1 MDTTKSD
8 NLHSPPDD
16 KPEDRIDPEAQ
27 AQEPGENPVPAADRP
42 LTLIELIMHID
53 ELIAEGADPQE
64 GIRKLCNR
72 AIAEPGALIE
82 AASTHLSHLIN
93 GGELRE
99 CPDIP
104 PAFLVEELAHGA
116 TLVSPFIVSH
126 WVDTGDF
133 GRLVQ
138 LADCLIK
145 RASSMS
151 GADIGAFILYL
162 AVDLAIRQPARSLNL
177 IEIARPLM
185 TEPESDPLVRKATEW
200 QAAGAFLLEGG
211 GRLRKFWQA
220 QLTEGTAISW
230 WKKDAAKAVAH
241 LKKAEAKGKGIPSLL
256 RDAVPPVIWAQID
269 HRAANEVVDVAE
281 EPSAPAAP
289 EEKEALFS
297 ESVPE
302 SGWPQAVDAVASEV
316 IEIAVEAPVAAV
328 PEEMEATTLD
338 TIEPSVWPQA
348 ADAVADEM
356 VDAPDEP
363 PVGAAP
369 EEKKLSFSDSL
380 TSSAWPQAAGPWA
393 DEGAAVVELPSL
405 PTLPEE
411 SEETESLF
419 PDTIPPSVWRVA
431 EEDAVIAKSEIVE
444 QLSSPPPPLEA
455 TEPLFLDPLPA
466 SIWPRVSDEEAN
478 VPGEGAEEPFPPPS
492 PEVNLSSFLEPIPST
507 VWSPEVD
514 DAAGKMLES
523 VVPQPVPPRAKPVV
537 VPAAVPAAM
546 ASTAAGEKK
555 KSGLLA
561 GILIGSVTVLA
572 AAAWVWKDAILQ
584 ATRPHETAVRQN
596 IAPPPSKPAPPDAT
610 AENPSPP
617 QAIPPRPATPPEQ
630 PIARIEKTETP
641 PPKAPASA
649 VATASVVA
657 MMRPVE
663 DSPPPPAPAKP
674 APDSPPELPTDA
686 WRKAEF
692 AALAQQFPSLMR
704 WHTVVRTAKWREVRS
719 LIMGTNGA
727 VPSTGDEYPFLIKLL
742 LLDPPLDPEVA
753 EAVPKVAARMT
764 NPTEWI
770 PLFAKLTYPG
780 SPNEKQLRQAAQAY
794 LSASPDFLMPSLMDG
809 LQKLAQPAAKAAP

>member
-16 KPEDRIDPEAQ
+16 EPEDRIDPEDQ
-27 AQEPGENPVPAADRP
+27 AQEPDENSDAASERPA
-42 LTLIELIMHID
+42 TLVELIMHID
-53 ELIAEGADPQE
+53 ELIAEGADPNE
-64 GIRKLCNR
+64 GIRKLCDR

-126 WVDTGDF
+126 WVDTGDL

-162 AVDLAIRQPARSLNL
+162 AVDLAIRHPARSLKL
-177 IEIARPLM
+177 IEIARPLVAQ
-185 TEPESDPLVRKATEW
+185 TESDPLVRKATEW

-211 GRLRKFWQA
+211 GRLQKFWQT
-220 QLTEGTAISW
+220 QLTEGGAITW

-241 LKKAEAKGKGIPSLL
+241 LKKVETKGKGIPSLL

-289 EEKEALFS
+289 EEKEASFS
-297 ESVPE
+297 ESVPA
-302 SGWPQAVDAVASEV
+302 SGWPQA
-316 IEIAVEAPVAAV
+316 
-328 PEEMEATTLD
+328 PE
-338 TIEPSVWPQA
+338 
-348 ADAVADEM
+348 AVADEI
-356 VDAPDEP
+356 VEVAEEP
-363 PVGAAP
+363 SVPALS
-369 EEKKLSFSDSL
+369 EEKEVLVSDTVT
-380 TSSAWPQAAGPWA
+380 TSDWPQATGPWA
-393 DEGAAVVELPSL
+393 GDSADVAELPSL
-405 PTLPEE
+405 PTPPDE

-419 PDTIPPSVWRVA
+419 PETIPPSVWRVA
-431 EEDAVIAKSEIVE
+431 EEDAVIAKSEIIE
-444 QLSSPPPPLEA
+444 KLSSPPPPHEA

-466 SIWPRVSDEEAN
+466 SIWPRVTDVEASAQ
-478 VPGEGAEEPFPPPS
+478 PAEAEPPFEPPS
-492 PEVNLSSFLEPIPST
+492 PEANLSSFLQPNPST
-507 VWSPEVD
+507 VWPPAVE

-523 VVPQPVPPRAKPVV
+523 VVQKTVPPPAKPVV
-537 VPAAVPAAM
+537 VPAAVRAAM
-546 ASTAAGEKK
+546 PSTARAEKT

-584 ATRPHETAVRQN
+584 ATRPQEIAVRQN
-596 IAPPPSKPAPPDAT
+596 VAPLPSKPAQSNA
-610 AENPSPP
+610 ASENPSPP
-617 QAIPPRPATPPEQ
+617 QATPTQQATPPEQ
-630 PIARIEKTETP
+630 PVARAEKTEAP
-641 PPKAPASA
+641 PPKTPAPA
-649 VATASVVA
+649 VAAASVVA

-663 DSPPPPAPAKP
+663 DAPPPPAPAKP
-674 APDSPPELPTDA
+674 PADSPPDIPTDA

-692 AALAQQFPSLMR
+692 AALAHQFPSLLR

-727 VPSTGDEYPFLIKLL
+727 VPSSGDEYPFLIKLL

-770 PLFAKLTYPG
+770 PLFEKLTYPG

>member
-16 KPEDRIDPEAQ
+16 EPEDRIDPEDQ
-27 AQEPGENPVPAADRP
+27 AQEPDGNSDTAIDRP
-42 LTLIELIMHID
+42 ATLVELIMHID
-53 ELIAEGADPQE
+53 ELIADGADPNE
-64 GIRKLCNR
+64 GIRKLCDR
-72 AIAEPGALIE
+72 AIAEPGALVE

-126 WVDTGDF
+126 WVDTGDL

-151 GADIGAFILYL
+151 GPDIGAFMLYL
-162 AVDLAIRQPARSLNL
+162 ALDLAIRHPARSLKL
-177 IEIARPLM
+177 IEIARPLVAQ
-185 TEPESDPLVRKATEW
+185 PESDPLVRKATEW
-200 QAAGAFLLEGG
+200 QAAGTFLLEGG
-211 GRLRKFWQA
+211 GRLRKFWQT
-220 QLTEGTAISW
+220 QLTDGAAISW
-230 WKKDAAKAVAH
+230 WKKDAVKAVAH
-241 LKKAEAKGKGIPSLL
+241 LKKAQAKGSEIPCLL
-256 RDAVPPVIWAQID
+256 RDAVPPAVWAQAED
-269 HRAANEVVDVAE
+269 QRAAEVVEVAD
-281 EPSAPAAP
+281 EPSSPP
-289 EEKEALFS
+289 LTEEKEALFS
-297 ESVPE
+297 DPVPE
-302 SGWPQAVDAVASEV
+302 SGWPQAAAD
-316 IEIAVEAPVAAV
+316 PVANEVVDEVAEV
-328 PEEMEATTLD
+328 AE
-338 TIEPSVWPQA
+338 EPSVPAPKEEKEVSLPDSITTSDWPQA
-348 ADAVADEM
+348 
-356 VDAPDEP
+356 
-363 PVGAAP
+363 
-369 EEKKLSFSDSL
+369 
-380 TSSAWPQAAGPWA
+380 TGPWA
-393 DEGAAVVELPSL
+393 AESAAVVELPSL
-405 PTLPEE
+405 PTPPDE

-431 EEDAVIAKSEIVE
+431 EEDAVIAKSEIIDK
-444 QLSSPPPPLEA
+444 LSSPPPPLEA

-466 SIWPRVSDEEAN
+466 SIWPRQTDDAIAREAEQ
-478 VPGEGAEEPFPPPS
+478 PLTPPS
-492 PEVNLSSFLEPIPST
+492 PVGNLSAFFEPIPST
-507 VWSPEVD
+507 VWPQAAD
-514 DAAGKMLES
+514 DATGEMLES
-523 VVPQPVPPRAKPVV
+523 VVQQPAPPPPPPPPAKPV
-537 VPAAVPAAM
+537 AVPAAM
-546 ASTAAGEKK
+546 PAAAGEKT

-584 ATRPHETAVRQN
+584 ATRPHETAVRQ
-596 IAPPPSKPAPPDAT
+596 IVAPLPAQSAQTDA
-610 AENPSPP
+610 AAGNPL
-617 QAIPPRPATPPEQ
+617 
-630 PIARIEKTETP
+630 PIKETP
-641 PPKAPASA
+641 PALLEQPVAHTEKTAEPAAKALVPA
-649 VATASVVA
+649 VAAASVVA

-663 DSPPPPAPAKP
+663 DAPPPPAPAKP
-674 APDSPPELPTDA
+674 AADSPPDIPPDA

-692 AALAQQFPSLMR
+692 AALAQQFPSLVR
-704 WHTVVRTAKWREVRS
+704 WHTVVRTSKWREVRS

-727 VPSTGDEYPFLIKLL
+727 VPSSGDEYPFLIKLL

-770 PLFAKLTYPG
+770 PLFEKLTYPG

-809 LQKLAQPAAKAAP
+809 LQKLARPDAKATQ